1 MDKNIRLLTYAEA
14 IREAIF
20 QEMQRDDSVLVMG
33 QGVDDPK
40 GTAGTTLDLHKNFG
54 NERSFDVPLAEDGM
68 LGVAIGAALAGLRPI
83 NVHIRLDFMLLCMN
97 QLINMAAKN
106 HYMSGGDSTVPLVLK
121 GAIGRSWGQGSQ
133 HSQAFQSFFMHVPG
147 LKVVA
152 PTFASDAKGAMVAAI
167 RDENPVVYIE
177 HRMLFGMKE
186 HTPKE
191 LYSSEIG
198 KARTV
203 INGDD
208 ITIVGI
214 SHMVIESYRA
224 CKLLQLKSINA
235 ELIDPIWLS
244 PLDIDTIIE
253 SVGRTNYLL
262 VVDNGW
268 QECGVAAEICMKV
281 VEFFQGK
288 QNIKVGRLG
297 FANTPCPTT
306 PVLEDHFYPNAA
318 SIASRVFE
326 MIRPNEKLWKPKHE
340 QADEV
345 ANFKGP
351 F

>member
-1 MDKNIRLLTYAEA
+1 MDKTRLLTYAEA

-20 QEMQRDDSVLVMG
+20 QEMQRDGNVLVMG

-40 GTAGTTLDLHKNFG
+40 GTAGTTLDLHKHFG
-54 NERSFDVPLAEDGM
+54 AERSFDVPLAEDGM
-68 LGVAIGAALAGLRPI
+68 LGVAIGAALSGLRPI

-106 HYMSGGDSTVPLVLK
+106 LYMSGGDSSVPLVLK

-167 RDENPVVYIE
+167 RDNNPVVYIE

-186 HTPKE
+186 NTPEE
-191 LYSSEIG
+191 LYASEIG
-198 KARTV
+198 KART
-203 INGDD
+203 IIKGSD

-224 CKLLQLKSINA
+224 CKLLQIKGINA
-235 ELIDPIWLS
+235 ELVDPIWLS

-253 SVGRTNYLL
+253 SVQRTGHLL

-281 VEFFQGK
+281 IEFFQGMI
-288 QNIKVGRLG
+288 NIKVGRLG

-306 PVLEDHFYPNAA
+306 PVLEDLFYPNAS
-318 SIASRVFE
+318 SIATKVFE
-326 MIRPNEKLWKPKHE
+326 MVKPNEKSWKPKHE
-340 QADEV
+340 QAEEIS
-345 ANFKGP
+345 NFKGP